1 MEEDNNI
8 VEIEEET
15 KDQQEFEDS
24 SGLPD
29 EGSTPLE
36 DGATDVSSD
45 TVVNTLVDI
54 VKERI
59 EEDAQND
66 IQGDSI
72 SDNTDAEKD
81 SVLNDQID
89 YSDILTDIQSELVA
103 QKLLITEIK
112 EESEITIFDK
122 AINDY
127 NVEEGLLAIVLVVLL
142 STFLWNLFEKFIPKI
157 GRKR

>member
-1 MEEDNNI
+1 MEENNI
-8 VEIEEET
+8 IKIEEEA
-15 KDQQEFEDS
+15 KDEQEFEAS

-29 EGSTPLE
+29 EGSTPPE
-36 DGATDVSSD
+36 DEASDISSD

-66 IQGDSI
+66 IEGDSI
-72 SDNTDAEKD
+72 SDNTDDEKD
-81 SVLNDQID
+81 SVLNDSID
-89 YSDILTDIQSELVA
+89 YSYILTDIQSELIA

-112 EESEITIFDK
+112 EESETTIFDK
-122 AINDY
+122 AINNY

-142 STFLWNLFEKFIPKI
+142 SKFLLNLFEKFIPKI
-157 GRKR
+157 GGKR